1 MAVAFLSLTLSNTL
15 MLPPYEG
22 FDENG
27 HYSYIS
33 FLADRHGIPDFR
45 STPFDFASS
54 ENADHMPR
62 RYSATPPFEKNGG
75 KTYADFF
82 NRMPDLERAEIAV
95 RFWNP
100 PRQPAEYAPQE
111 DTTNWIGQ
119 HPPLYYALMTL
130 PYRAERWLSPGGR
143 LLLLRL
149 CSVALACGSFVFWF
163 LSLRLFESPVA
174 RRMILLGGIAVLFF
188 PSCWFDLGRLG
199 NDSLVALLS
208 SSLFYFALCAYKN
221 HHRRLRDHLAIA
233 IVLGLGLLTK
243 AFFIPFYL
251 GMVAWLLLTL
261 PTPINP
267 GRLLKAWKA
276 GRKSLPDRSPAAQ
289 TSNETEI
296 RPGGSDSFSPP
307 LMPWS
312 AAILR
317 AAVVVAIPLLFASPW
332 YWFCWQR
339 YGSPLVTS
347 ESYAWTRPGARM
359 LADTMTT
366 TQILLGTAKMAG
378 TFGKSFIWAGTWSLV
393 MQPWWHYALGLG
405 LILLAAVNMQR
416 CLWKNA
422 DADSHRLL

>member
-1 MAVAFLSLTLSNTL
+1 MKNCREFSMAAGMAVAFLSLMLANTL

-45 STPFDFASS
+45 STEFDFASS

-82 NRMPDLERAEIAV
+82 NRMPDSERAEIAV
-95 RFWNP
+95 WFWHP
-100 PRQPAEYAPQE
+100 PRQLAEYAPQE
-111 DTTNWIGQ
+111 GTTNWIGQ

-130 PYRAERWLSPGGR
+130 PYRATRWLSPGGR

-276 GRKSLPDRSPAAQ
+276 GRKSLPDRSPAAKHQ
-289 TSNETEI
+289 A
-296 RPGGSDSFSPP
+296 RPGFAPV
-307 LMPWS
+307 
-312 AAILR
+312 AAIPFHPRLCR
-317 AAVVVAIPLLFASPW
+317 GRWRFSASRW
-332 YWFCWQR
+332 W
-339 YGSPLVTS
+339 S
-347 ESYAWTRPGARM
+347 
-359 LADTMTT
+359 
-366 TQILLGTAKMAG
+366 
-378 TFGKSFIWAGTWSLV
+378 SFL
-393 MQPWWHYALGLG
+393 
-405 LILLAAVNMQR
+405 
-416 CLWKNA
+416 C
-422 DADSHRLL
+422 